1 MVSVFGFK
9 QRNLLM
15 LKWLY
20 MSLHKKLGLSNKKT
34 QNDEEANLKL
44 TKGELEALLI
54 GLGEASF
61 KGKQVESVF
70 KLAMKIQN
78 EIKKLS

>member
-1 MVSVFGFK
+1 
-9 QRNLLM
+9 M
-15 LKWLY
+15 LKRLY
-20 MSLHKKLGLSNKKT
+20 MSLHKKLGLSNNKT
-34 QNDEEANLKL
+34 QNDKEGTLKL
-44 TKGELEALLI
+44 TKGELESLLI

>member
-1 MVSVFGFK
+1 
-9 QRNLLM
+9 
-15 LKWLY
+15 

-44 TKGELEALLI
+44 TKGELEALLV